1 MVEASTEFKKSGYTE
16 NDSATL
22 AMVASM
28 YQNVA
33 DEAISAGESASFII
47 SQMKAFG
54 IEASNAEHIIN
65 AVNATSNAY
74 AVSSTDL
81 AKGLELASAALSTSG
96 NSFEEVLALLTS
108 GTEITRNATKVGRGL
123 VSVQSRLNQTVEET
137 STVGKALSD
146 WYEQHGI
153 NIYDGQTGQ
162 LKTLYEIL
170 SELAPQWEG
179 LSKNEKAAYLNMQ
192 AGANQTQNLAAIL
205 ENFSAASEATGV
217 ALNSAGSAME
227 ENSAYMESL
236 EAKTNNLK
244 ATFEDL
250 SNNVIKSDLVKSLL
264 DIANGIL
271 SLINTPIGSF
281 TAQVVLFT
289 TAGWGLVQ
297 LFSAMNIV
305 DVVGK
310 QFTNLIPIVKNAILT
325 IKGLQGPVMA
335 TSSAM
340 GVALPIIGALTIAA
354 SAGIAIYDAMTTSLA
369 EQREIVQNLASD
381 VNSLQSEID
390 ALKSKERLTED
401 DRERLEFLERELQ
414 VKERLHQI
422 EQGKLFEQEYG
433 TQVPED
439 LKKLYGLITAP
450 EVSSKGGGLIGAL
463 SLQLDEASGQANGF
477 IVQMEN
483 LKEKMDALDP
493 VENAQEYN
501 ALVDQYNALKR
512 EAEETALKLE
522 KQTLEL
528 EKNGEETGKLTPV
541 QREFINS
548 VKELI
553 GYLESEGIILKDAS
567 ADTEELAESTNYYN
581 DVGKETINQIKDLS
595 SVYKTLQ
602 GAVDEYNES
611 GHLSIDTLESLL
623 SLDSEYIGMLEVVNG
638 KLVFNSQALLD
649 KANKLKQNAIE
660 ERIAALSAEL
670 YAIATQSV
678 TKNAENAETAI
689 GNATLKVSTWDSIVR
704 NAANGTIGLAEAVGS
719 LDVAMGADPNWAGL
733 SQAQKGEMEAA
744 IGRAKDYI
752 NLVNQFS
759 VQSFSS
765 RTPTGSSSGGSSSSK
780 KETDPIKAQSDAFK
794 ELNEVMEH
802 NIKMREKQGASEQE
816 LIKLNKDYQKQ
827 LHEQAEWF
835 RAHGEGEDSEY
846 IRDLQNEYW
855 SLQDTINSLEDQI
868 TQKNQEQFEQRLQI
882 SKDYIDE
889 RNYYADWGA
898 DNEID
903 AWKRVLVWM
912 ENEYY
917 KKGLISYEE
926 YAKNRKEILREIY
939 RAEQEA
945 AEEALQNEI
954 NTLQKKTNAYE
965 ALFSVVTSN
974 IDDQIESLQK
984 KRKDKED
991 YWNNEISA
999 LQKENDEIERQI
1011 ELEQLQD
1018 NLARARQTNVMVYK
1032 DGRFQYIQDLDEIS
1046 DAQLSLEKYEREEAL
1061 RQEVENLEKLK
1072 EEALNAIDEQ
1082 IKGWEEYKEAWGEV
1096 VKDYQKKE
1104 NELLVE
1110 RELGIKLEGE
1120 NWKERLDNLEDYIE
1134 EYESLMSRL
1143 SQAQEAANNAQ
1154 FGSSGGGGGSG
1165 GKDAVSEIDRQM
1177 ANNSAMWP
1185 SASAEDKKKLE
1196 QANKDLAAERDK
1208 ITGGHSSFNPSTGK
1222 WTKPG
1227 YARGTLSAP
1236 GGLSLV
1242 GEHGA
1247 EMRVINQG
1255 DGILP
1260 ADITRNLWSWGM
1272 TTPADMMYSLSGMGK
1287 GSNGTNISIGTFAPN
1302 LPSVSN
1308 GEDFVRYLQQ
1318 NFVREIIQYGNRR

>member
-1 MVEASTEFKKSGYTE
+1 MNNF
-16 NDSATL
+16 DH
-22 AMVASM
+22 
-28 YQNVA
+28 
-33 DEAISAGESASFII
+33 AISA
-47 SQMKAFG
+47 
-54 IEASNAEHIIN
+54 
-65 AVNATSNAY
+65 
-74 AVSSTDL
+74 
-81 AKGLELASAALSTSG
+81 
-96 NSFEEVLALLTS
+96 
-108 GTEITRNATKVGRGL
+108 TETA
-123 VSVQSRLNQTVEET
+123 
-137 STVGKALSD
+137 
-146 WYEQHGI
+146 
-153 NIYDGQTGQ
+153 
-162 LKTLYEIL
+162 
-170 SELAPQWEG
+170 
-179 LSKNEKAAYLNMQ
+179 M
-192 AGANQTQNLAAIL
+192 
-205 ENFSAASEATGV
+205 
-217 ALNSAGSAME
+217 NSAGSANK
-227 ENSAYMESL
+227 ENERSIESL
-236 EAKTNNLK
+236 EGHTQQLK
-244 ATFEDL
+244 STFEDL
-250 SNNVIKSDLVKSLL
+250 ANNVITSDLVKAVLDLANAFLELLNTPVGQFSTQVGLLSATLWGGAGLIKAMNIIPALLGTYAGSATAAAGATTALGTATKIAFPHLLAISAAIAAIIAIAPSVSHYFKIWTGDTEYLNGLIDEDSKKLEENKAKLEDLLAVPESSRSEEIQREIESLEKE
-264 DIANGIL
+264 NGL
-271 SLINTPIGSF
+271 LQENLNLYNEKINKYPDATPIGDIRKSRLVEGQATGLYEMVWSESDQSLMQQSVKSEEEAIQKLKEWGYEYEGLGNKIEDF
-281 TAQVVLFT
+281 GVKLKSINTTVEQTSDEYLMELKAQ
-289 TAGWGLVQ
+289 
-297 LFSAMNIV
+297 SEDNIEV
-305 DVVGK
+305 FNRMASV
-310 QFTNLIPIVKNAILT
+310 A
-325 IKGLQGPVMA
+325 QGA
-335 TSSAM
+335 A
-340 GVALPIIGALTIAA
+340 GALDIV
-354 SAGIAIYDAMTTSLA
+354 SANSGDLSKVTEQQKQAFIDTYQQIQSYANGLRKAKEEGEELSEA
-369 EQREIVQNLASD
+369 EQEFLNYAER
-381 VNSLQSEID
+381 
-390 ALKSKERLTED
+390 LKSGYET
-401 DRERLEFLERELQ
+401 
-414 VKERLHQI
+414 
-422 EQGKLFEQEYG
+422 
-433 TQVPED
+433 
-439 LKKLYGLITAP
+439 LYGEMYNQNELLVKLSQNISLNENEYQKLLAVYPDLEKYVSENSGAYKLNTEELYNNAVAGDEMAQAIITA
-450 EVSSKGGGLIGAL
+450 
-463 SLQLDEASGQANGF
+463 
-477 IVQMEN
+477 
-483 LKEKMDALDP
+483 
-493 VENAQEYN
+493 
-501 ALVDQYNALKR
+501 QYNAALATKQASNSRLKTIQAEIAAVR
-512 EAEETALKLE
+512 GSSMEFSDYYWDLVNTEQAVLEAIE
-522 KQTLEL
+522 KDTLSEL
-528 EKNGEETGKLTPV
+528 GLGE
-541 QREFINS
+541 
-548 VKELI
+548 
-553 GYLESEGIILKDAS
+553 
-567 ADTEELAESTNYYN
+567 
-581 DVGKETINQIKDLS
+581 QIKLWNKP
-595 SVYKTLQ
+595 VT
-602 GAVDEYNES
+602 S
-611 GHLSIDTLESLL
+611 G
-623 SLDSEYIGMLEVVNG
+623 
-638 KLVFNSQALLD
+638 
-649 KANKLKQNAIE
+649 
-660 ERIAALSAEL
+660 
-670 YAIATQSV
+670 
-678 TKNAENAETAI
+678 
-689 GNATLKVSTWDSIVR
+689 
-704 NAANGTIGLAEAVGS
+704 GLASNAGS
-719 LDVAMGADPNWAGL
+719 
-733 SQAQKGEMEAA
+733 
-744 IGRAKDYI
+744 
-752 NLVNQFS
+752 
-759 VQSFSS
+759 
-765 RTPTGSSSGGSSSSK
+765 GSSSSSSSK

-1072 EEALNAIDEQ
+1072 EEALNAIDKQ

-1242 GEHGA
+1242 GENGA
-1247 EMRVINQG
+1247 EMRVLNQG